1 MNSSGDERFGAGAAQ
16 PAGPRSTAGGQ
27 VVVDDLSVVKRHR
40 TILRD
45 VCLQLAPGKVTGLL
59 GPSGCGKTTL
69 MRTIVGVQRPAAG
82 HVEIFGAT
90 AGARSLRGRIG
101 YMTQQGAVYTDLS
114 VRQSVAYFGALVGCS
129 RSRVEQVISDV
140 GLAAHDRQR
149 VATLSG
155 GEVNRV
161 SLACALV
168 GEPELLV
175 LDEPTVGLDPLTRED
190 LWRQFRDLARAGC
203 TLLVSSHV
211 MDEALR
217 CDRLVLMREGTVLG
231 QFTPDS
237 LLTST
242 KTSNPDEAFLRLLTS
257 RPRRASSDTAG
268 QTDR

>member
-1 MNSSGDERFGAGAAQ
+1 MNSSEDERFGAGSARSADR
-16 PAGPRSTAGGQ
+16 RSTARGQ
-27 VVVDDLSVVKRHR
+27 VVVDDVSVVKRR
-40 TILRD
+40 RAILRD
-45 VCLQLAPGKVTGLL
+45 VSLQLAPGKVTGLL

-114 VRQSVAYFGALVGCS
+114 VRQNVAYFGALVGCS

-217 CDRLVLMREGTVLG
+217 CDRLVLMREGSVLG

-268 QTDR
+268 QGDR